1 MFFQRQ
7 ADQYNEKLLL
17 QERREFLEIYICMI
31 DNSTMLPWV
40 NCKIDLQ
47 N

>member
-17 QERREFLEIYICMI
+17 QERKEFPEIYTCMK
-31 DNSTMLPWV
+31 DNLRMHPWV
-40 NCKIDLQ
+40 SCKIDLQ